1 MLQPMLSAFP
11 VPKYHRVYLVL
22 HEQLR
27 DGRFHLG
34 VPPET
39 ALMQQ
44 FGVARVTVR
53 KALERLSDEGLIKRE
68 PGRGTH
74 PVVQKRAPLTGL
86 LENLVTMGMDTSV
99 KVVSA
104 DFIQAPDEIA
114 NALHLNAANLK
125 VQKAVRVRSTKEG
138 PISLITTYV
147 PHSIAK
153 HFGKRELAKKPI
165 LVLIEEAGVK
175 VGRAEQNISA
185 CLADSVAAEHLSV
198 EIGSALLTVKRK
210 VYNSQDEP
218 IQWLHGLYRPDRYEY
233 AMALS
238 RMGDI
243 DAKVWV
249 SRNF

>member
-1 MLQPMLSAFP
+1 MQAAFP

-27 DGRFHLG
+27 DGRFHSGL
-34 VPPET
+34 PAET
-39 ALMQQ
+39 TLMEQ

-68 PGRGTH
+68 PGRGTR
-74 PVVQKRAPLTGL
+74 PLAQKRAPLNGF
-86 LENLVTMGMDTSV
+86 LETLVTMGMDTSV
-99 KVVSA
+99 KVISA
-104 DFIQAPDEIA
+104 DFVQAPNEVA
-114 NALHLNAANLK
+114 SALQLSKNDLK

-153 HFGKRELAKKPI
+153 NFGKRELAKKPI

-185 CLADSVAAEHLSV
+185 CLADSQVAQHLGV
-198 EIGSALLTVKRK
+198 EVGSALLAVKRK
-210 VYNSQDEP
+210 VYNTQDQP

-233 AMALS
+233 VMELS

>member
-1 MLQPMLSAFP
+1 MESAFPVPHP

-27 DGRFHLG
+27 DGRFRSGL
-34 VPPET
+34 PAET

-53 KALERLSDEGLIKRE
+53 KALERLSHEGLIKRE
-68 PGRGTH
+68 QGRGTK
-74 PVVQKRAPLTGL
+74 PVAQQRAPLSGF
-86 LENLVTMGMDTSV
+86 LENLVTMGLDTSV
-99 KVVSA
+99 KVISA
-104 DFIQAPDEIA
+104 EFIQAPEDVA
-114 NALHLNAANLK
+114 NALQLEVPDIK
-125 VQKAVRVRSTKEG
+125 VQKAMRIRSTREG

-153 HFGKRELAKKPI
+153 NFGKRELAKKPI
-165 LVLIEEAGVK
+165 LVLIEETGIK

-185 CLADSVAAEHLSV
+185 CLADSHVAEHLGV
-198 EIGSALLTVKRK
+198 EVGSALLTVKRR
-210 VYNSQDEP
+210 VYNNRDEP
-218 IQWLHGLYRPDRYEY
+218 IQWLIGLYRPDRYEY
-233 AMALS
+233 VMQLS

>member
-1 MLQPMLSAFP
+1 MENAFP

-27 DGRFHLG
+27 DGRFHSGL
-34 VPPET
+34 PAET

-53 KALERLSDEGLIKRE
+53 KALERLSFEGLIKRE
-68 PGRGTH
+68 PGRGTR
-74 PVVQKRAPLTGL
+74 PVAQQRAPLNGL

-104 DFIQAPDEIA
+104 DFLKAPDDVSTALQLPA
-114 NALHLNAANLK
+114 NDLK
-125 VQKAVRVRSTKEG
+125 VQKAVRIRSTKEG

-147 PHSIAK
+147 PHRIAK
-153 HFGKRELAKKPI
+153 NFGKRELAKKPI

-185 CLADSVAAEHLSV
+185 CLADSQAAEHLGV
-198 EIGSALLTVKRK
+198 EVGSALLTVKRK
-210 VYNSQDEP
+210 VYNNRDEP

-233 AMALS
+233 VMELS

-243 DAKVWV
+243 NAKVWV

>member
-1 MLQPMLSAFP
+1 M
-11 VPKYHRVYLVL
+11 
-22 HEQLR
+22 E
-27 DGRFHLG
+27 
-34 VPPET
+34 
-39 ALMQQ
+39 Q

-68 PGRGTH
+68 PGRGTR
-74 PVVQKRAPLTGL
+74 PITQERAPLNGF
-86 LENLVTMGMDTSV
+86 LETLVTMGMDTSV
-99 KVVSA
+99 KVISA
-104 DFIQAPDEIA
+104 DFVQAPSEVA
-114 NALHLNAANLK
+114 SALQLNKTDLK

-153 HFGKRELAKKPI
+153 NFGKRELAKKPI

-185 CLADSVAAEHLSV
+185 CLADSQVAQYLEV
-198 EIGSALLTVKRK
+198 EVGSALLAVKRK
-210 VYNSQDEP
+210 VYNNQDQP

-233 AMALS
+233 VMELS

>member
-1 MLQPMLSAFP
+1 MQTAFP

-27 DGRFHLG
+27 DGRFHSGL
-34 VPPET
+34 PAET
-39 ALMQQ
+39 TLMEQ
-44 FGVARVTVR
+44 FGVARVTIR

-68 PGRGTH
+68 PGRGTR
-74 PVVQKRAPLTGL
+74 PITQQRAPLNGF
-86 LENLVTMGMDTSV
+86 LETLVTMGMDTSV
-99 KVVSA
+99 KVISA
-104 DFIQAPDEIA
+104 DFVQAPTEVA
-114 NALHLNAANLK
+114 NALQLNKADLK

-147 PHSIAK
+147 PQSIAK
-153 HFGKRELAKKPI
+153 NFGKRELAKKPI

-185 CLADSVAAEHLSV
+185 CLADSQVAQYLDV
-198 EIGSALLTVKRK
+198 EVGSALLAVKRK
-210 VYNSQDEP
+210 VYNNQDQP

-233 AMALS
+233 VMELS

>member
-1 MLQPMLSAFP
+1 MQAAFP

-27 DGRFHLG
+27 DGRFHSGL
-34 VPPET
+34 PAET
-39 ALMQQ
+39 TLMEQ

-68 PGRGTH
+68 PGRGTR
-74 PVVQKRAPLTGL
+74 PITQQRAPLNGF
-86 LENLVTMGMDTSV
+86 LETLVTMGMDTSV
-99 KVVSA
+99 KVISA
-104 DFIQAPDEIA
+104 DFVQAPTEVA
-114 NALHLNAANLK
+114 TALQLNKAELK

-153 HFGKRELAKKPI
+153 NFGKRELAKKPI

-185 CLADSVAAEHLSV
+185 CLADSQVAQYLDV
-198 EIGSALLTVKRK
+198 EVGSALLAVKRK
-210 VYNSQDEP
+210 VYNNQDQP

-233 AMALS
+233 VMELS

>member
-1 MLQPMLSAFP
+1 M
-11 VPKYHRVYLVL
+11 
-22 HEQLR
+22 E
-27 DGRFHLG
+27 
-34 VPPET
+34 
-39 ALMQQ
+39 Q

-53 KALERLSDEGLIKRE
+53 KALERLSHEGLIKRE
-68 PGRGTH
+68 PGRGTR
-74 PVVQKRAPLTGL
+74 PIAQQRAPLNGF
-86 LENLVTMGMDTSV
+86 LETLVTMGMDTSV
-99 KVVSA
+99 KVISA
-104 DFIQAPDEIA
+104 DFVQAPSEVAD
-114 NALHLNAANLK
+114 ALQLNKNDFK

-147 PHSIAK
+147 PYSIAK
-153 HFGKRELAKKPI
+153 NFGKRELAKKPI

-185 CLADSVAAEHLSV
+185 CLADSQVAQYLGV
-198 EIGSALLTVKRK
+198 EVGSALLAVKRK
-210 VYNSQDEP
+210 VYNNLDQP

-233 AMALS
+233 VMELS

>member
-1 MLQPMLSAFP
+1 MQAAFP

-27 DGRFHLG
+27 DGRFHSGL
-34 VPPET
+34 PAET
-39 ALMQQ
+39 ALMAQ

-53 KALERLSDEGLIKRE
+53 KALERLSLEGLIKRE
-68 PGRGTH
+68 PGRGTR
-74 PVVQKRAPLTGL
+74 PIAITQQRAPLNGF
-86 LENLVTMGMDTSV
+86 LETLVTMGMDTSV
-99 KVVSA
+99 KVISA
-104 DFIQAPDEIA
+104 DFVQASTEVA
-114 NALHLNAANLK
+114 NALQLNKLDLK

-153 HFGKRELAKKPI
+153 NFGKRELAKKPI

-185 CLADSVAAEHLSV
+185 CLADSQVAQHLGV
-198 EIGSALLTVKRK
+198 EVGSALLAVKRK
-210 VYNSQDEP
+210 VYNNQDQP

-233 AMALS
+233 VMELS

>member
-1 MLQPMLSAFP
+1 MQAAFP

-27 DGRFHLG
+27 DGRFQSGL
-34 VPPET
+34 PAET
-39 ALMQQ
+39 TLMEQ

-68 PGRGTH
+68 PGRGTR
-74 PVVQKRAPLTGL
+74 PITQQRAPLNGF
-86 LENLVTMGMDTSV
+86 LETLVTMGMDTSV
-99 KVVSA
+99 KVISA
-104 DFIQAPDEIA
+104 DFVQAPSEVA
-114 NALHLNAANLK
+114 SALQLNKADLK

-147 PHSIAK
+147 PQSIAK
-153 HFGKRELAKKPI
+153 NFGKRELAKKPI

-185 CLADSVAAEHLSV
+185 CLADSQVAQYLDV
-198 EIGSALLTVKRK
+198 EVGSALLAVKRK
-210 VYNSQDEP
+210 VYNNQDQP

-233 AMALS
+233 VMELS

>member
-1 MLQPMLSAFP
+1 MLSAFP

-27 DGRFHLG
+27 DGRFHSG

-39 ALMQQ
+39 ELMQQ

-74 PVVQKRAPLTGL
+74 PVVQKRAPLSGL

-104 DFIQAPDEIA
+104 DFVQASDDIA
-114 NALHLNAANLK
+114 SALHLNAANLK

-165 LVLIEEAGVK
+165 LVLIEQAGVK

-185 CLADSVAAEHLSV
+185 CLADSLAAEHLSV
-198 EIGSALLTVKRK
+198 EVGSALLTVKRK

-233 AMALS
+233 VMALS

>member
-1 MLQPMLSAFP
+1 MQTAFP
-11 VPKYHRVYLVL
+11 VPKYHRIYLVL

-27 DGRFHLG
+27 DGRFHSGL
-34 VPPET
+34 PAET

-44 FGVARVTVR
+44 FGVARVTIR

-68 PGRGTH
+68 PGRGTR
-74 PVVQKRAPLTGL
+74 PVAQVRAPLNGF
-86 LENLVTMGMDTSV
+86 LENLVTMGLDTSV
-99 KVVSA
+99 QVISA
-104 DFIQAPDEIA
+104 DFIQASDEVAIA
-114 NALHLNAANLK
+114 LQLDESNLK
-125 VQKAVRVRSTKEG
+125 VQKAVRIRSTKEG

-147 PHSIAK
+147 PNSIAK
-153 HFGKRELAKKPI
+153 SFGKRELAKKPI

-185 CLADSVAAEHLSV
+185 CLADSQVAEYLDV
-198 EIGSALLTVKRK
+198 EVGSALLTVKRK
-210 VYNSQDEP
+210 VYNNKDEP

-233 AMALS
+233 VMALS

-249 SRNF
+249 NRNF

>member
-1 MLQPMLSAFP
+1 MQAAFP

-27 DGRFHLG
+27 DGRFHSGL
-34 VPPET
+34 PAET
-39 ALMQQ
+39 TLMEQ
-44 FGVARVTVR
+44 FGVARVTIR
-53 KALERLSDEGLIKRE
+53 KALERLSHEGLIKRE
-68 PGRGTH
+68 PGRGTR
-74 PVVQKRAPLTGL
+74 PIAQQRAPLNGF
-86 LENLVTMGMDTSV
+86 LETLVTMGMDTSV
-99 KVVSA
+99 KVISA
-104 DFIQAPDEIA
+104 DFVQAPNEVA
-114 NALHLNAANLK
+114 SALQLNNNDLK
-125 VQKAVRVRSTKEG
+125 VQKALRVRSTKEG

-153 HFGKRELAKKPI
+153 NFGKRELAKKPI

-185 CLADSVAAEHLSV
+185 CLADSQVAQYLGV
-198 EIGSALLTVKRK
+198 EVGSALLAVKRK
-210 VYNSQDEP
+210 VYNSQDQP

-233 AMALS
+233 VMELS